1 MTFAEFQK
9 RYQIKLNKQQLDA
22 VQSVEGPILLLAVP
36 GSGKTTVLVT
46 RLGYMIYCKGIAPEK
61 ILTLTYT
68 VAATRDMADRFEKFF
83 GSKMRGRLEF
93 RTINGICAKIIS
105 YYGRRIGKNS
115 FQLVNDEK
123 STSGMLSGI
132 FQKVEGTYP
141 TESDIKSVRTW
152 ITYIKNMMLSREEIL
167 ALEEQ
172 AGFRLSE
179 IYKCC
184 GEAMRQQNL
193 MDYDDQMIYALNIL
207 RRSPET
213 LQYFQQQYPYICV
226 DEAQDTSKVQHAIIA
241 MLASDNEN
249 LFMVGDEDQSI
260 YGFRAAYPEA
270 LLSFEKN
277 HPGAKVLLMEENFRS
292 NAKIVEAA
300 DKFIQKNTM
309 RHEKHMKASRESGTD
324 IKMIALKSR
333 NAQYT
338 CLAKVAADCKEQ
350 TAVLYRDNESV
361 LPLVDRLEREGIP
374 YRIRNAEL
382 TFFSHRIVQDIENV
396 IRFAMNP
403 KDTDLFMQIYYKLNL
418 YTNKQNAMKYCEI
431 SKKYGISV
439 LSAAIGYGNL
449 PGYAVGNLKA
459 MQTHLEN
466 MLDESAQKAIYRIV
480 EVMGYRNYLE
490 RAGMSDA
497 KIAIL
502 KALAA
507 MEEYPA
513 GFLDRMQ
520 ELEQIIREKR
530 NDSGCPFILSTI
542 HGSKGLEYDNVYLLD
557 VVDGIFPENV
567 PRSQMTAEPKE
578 WEAYEEERRIFYVG
592 ITRAKNGLYLLK
604 MPEGSVFYRELMLS
618 VGKKG
623 AGSSQV
629 SVQNDVKA
637 QRNVQVQS
645 GVKTQGNVQVQS
657 RVRAQGNAQVQSGTK
672 AQGNVQKQRGAKVQ
686 KDTQAVA
693 KKKKFSEKEY
703 KEFCDS
709 LGEGIAVV
717 HKKYG
722 WGIVAEMSQ
731 DYLVVSFQG
740 ETKTFLLHVLF
751 ENELLKIE

>member
-1 MTFAEFQK
+1 MTFAEFKK
-9 RYQIKLNKQQLDA
+9 RYQIKLNKQQLEA

-68 VAATRDMADRFEKFF
+68 VAATHDMADRFEKFF
-83 GSKMRGRLEF
+83 GSELRGRLEF

-115 FQLVNDEK
+115 FQLVTDDK
-123 STSGMLSGI
+123 STAGMLSGI
-132 FQKVEGTYP
+132 FQKVEGVYP
-141 TESDIKSVRTW
+141 TESDIKGVRMW
-152 ITYIKNMMLSREEIL
+152 ITYIKNMMLSKEEIL
-167 ALEEQ
+167 TLEEQ

-179 IYKCC
+179 IYKCYSD
-184 GEAMRQQNL
+184 AMRQQNL
-193 MDYDDQMIYALNIL
+193 MDYDDQMMYALNIL

-213 LQYFQQQYPYICV
+213 LQYFQQQYQYICV
-226 DEAQDTSKVQHAIIA
+226 DEAQDTSKVQHTIIA
-241 MLASDNEN
+241 LLASDNEN

-277 HPGAKVLLMEENFRS
+277 HPSAKVLLMEENFRS
-292 NAKIVEAA
+292 NALIVEAA

-309 RHEKHMKASRESGTD
+309 RHEKHMKASKERGAE
-324 IKMIALKSR
+324 IKTIALKSR

-338 CLAKVAADCKEQ
+338 YLAKVAADCTEQ

-361 LPLVDRLEREGIP
+361 LPLVDCLEREGIP

-418 YTNKQNAMKYCEI
+418 YTNKPNAIKYCEI

-449 PGYAVGNLKA
+449 PGYAMGNLRA
-459 MQTHLEN
+459 MQTHLEK

-480 EVMGYRNYLE
+480 EVMGYRSYLE
-490 RAGMSDA
+490 RAGMNDA
-497 KIAIL
+497 KITIL

-513 GFLDRMQ
+513 SFLDRMQ
-520 ELEQIIREKR
+520 ELEQIIRTKQ
-530 NDSGCPFILSTI
+530 NDMKCPFILSTI

-567 PRSQMTAEPKE
+567 PRSQATAEPKE

-592 ITRAKNGLYLLK
+592 ITRAKNGLHLLN
-604 MPEGSVFYRELMLS
+604 MPEGSTFYKELAPSEGQKSTTSNKIS
-618 VGKKG
+618 VPSSRKTKG
-623 AGSSQV
+623 SVKNQKEITASS
-629 SVQNDVKA
+629 
-637 QRNVQVQS
+637 
-645 GVKTQGNVQVQS
+645 G
-657 RVRAQGNAQVQSGTK
+657 
-672 AQGNVQKQRGAKVQ
+672 GNVQK
-686 KDTQAVA
+686 TTT
-693 KKKKFSEKEY
+693 KKKKSSEQEY
-703 KEFCDS
+703 KKFCDS

-740 ETKTFLLHVLF
+740 ETKTFLLRVLF
-751 ENELLKIE
+751 ENELLKVE